1 MRGLGYWGASAR
13 LIVDHLAD
21 NPGDGVVSFRFTGS
35 IDPVLAARLETAFE
49 ILADIVP
56 ADRVL

>member
-1 MRGLGYWGASAR
+1 MCGDPILT
-13 LIVDHLAD
+13 VHLAD

-35 IDPVLAARLETAFE
+35 IDSVLAARLETAFE